1 MVQKKLATG
10 VGGIFIFS
18 SSHLLLCVAVD
29 KPGCEEG
36 EDARDPST
44 KRRNIEALWRAAM
57 DELTTD
63 NMARSSIAGDRHQKQ
78 R

>member
-1 MVQKKLATG
+1 MMNLTMVQKRLATG
-10 VGGIFIFS
+10 VGGIFIFP

-44 KRRNIEALWRAAM
+44 RGVILKRCG
-57 DELTTD
+57 ELLST
-63 NMARSSIAGDRHQKQ
+63 S
-78 R
+78 